1 MCIKKTFSEFL
12 LRFFA
17 AVDDHFVWLQTFW
30 LLQDS
35 NTFLSDIF
43 EIVSDSCQSA
53 IGHWLMGRQSIS
65 LRTIWHINLRRV
77 FVFAR
82 ACVRVCVCV
91 CVSVCQCATLSFIDL
106 NSVRMAMLAAITL
119 VSSVSLE
126 DSYGAKKNSVS
137 ELTITM
143 LQIMEETWLLR
154 RRYVAIC
161 IRNIRISWKI
171 RSWYCHALE
180 RWVNIIKHFQ
190 YHSCCFCQLP
200 SLDCYVNKWSCQ
212 EWSW

>member
-1 MCIKKTFSEFL
+1 MIILYDYRLSDSFKIQTLFFPIFSKLFRIL
-12 LRFFA
+12 
-17 AVDDHFVWLQTFW
+17 VNQ
-30 LLQDS
+30 
-35 NTFLSDIF
+35 LSDIGWWA
-43 EIVSDSCQSA
+43 DSQS
-53 IGHWLMGRQSIS
+53 HWQLFDTSTWGVCLS
-65 LRTIWHINLRRV
+65 LHV
-77 FVFAR
+77 R
-82 ACVRVCVCV
+82 AWGCVCV

-190 YHSCCFCQLP
+190 YHSCCFCQFP